1 MISNDRF
8 LAVSL
13 VLLSAGYSDIRA
25 KRVPNVLIGIGL
37 GVALVMSWLSLS
49 AGSLNLALQGLL
61 AALAFTLPLYLMR
74 GLGAG
79 DVKLL
84 AVIGAFLGWPLIG
97 KVMLGSLWL
106 GGLYGLGVLFWSR
119 GLGDYLRRYS
129 SMLRRWWGSG
139 RFDYLPPGAA
149 EPAGRTLP
157 FVPFIAVATWV
168 VLYLER

>member
-1 MISNDRF
+1 MIFDKSVVFFLLLTATYSDLRIRQVPNGLIVAG
-8 LAVSL
+8 LAVALTTQHS
-13 VLLSAGYSDIRA
+13 SDDVVFGFQGFLGA
-25 KRVPNVLIGIGL
+25 LICG
-37 GVALVMSWLSLS
+37 
-49 AGSLNLALQGLL
+49 
-61 AALAFTLPLYLMR
+61 LPLYLMR

-84 AVIGAFLGWPLIG
+84 AVLGALLGWPLIG
-97 KVMLGSLWL
+97 KVMLVSLWL
-106 GGLYGLGVLFWSR
+106 GGLYGLGVLCWSR

-149 EPAGRTLP
+149 EPAARTLP

-168 VLYLER
+168 VLYLKR